1 MIMNNKTNKAMTE
14 HKKRLTEEVQT
25 LLSTL
30 ANLGNVKDTI
40 SSEDIANKT
49 EDAQAAQA
57 WETILDNLFTEL
69 CDFAVSK
76 GIEVE

>member
-1 MIMNNKTNKAMTE
+1 MNNKTNKAMTE
-14 HKKRLTEEVQT
+14 HKKKMTEEVQT

-40 SSEDIANKT
+40 STEDIANNT

-57 WETILDNLFTEL
+57 WETMLDNLFTEV

>member
-40 SSEDIANKT
+40 SSEDIANNT

-57 WETILDNLFTEL
+57 WETMLDNLFTEV

>member
-1 MIMNNKTNKAMTE
+1 MNNKTNKAMTE

-40 SSEDIANKT
+40 SSEDIANNT

-57 WETILDNLFTEL
+57 WETMLDTLFTEV

>member
-1 MIMNNKTNKAMTE
+1 MTE
-14 HKKRLTEEVQT
+14 HKKKMTEEVQT

-40 SSEDIANKT
+40 STEDIANNT

-57 WETILDNLFTEL
+57 WETMLDNLFTEV